1 MDKRKP
7 SLLAGWLRI
16 NRKRRFKMKE
26 GLRPGLTHEVTL
38 KVESDMTAQKVYEK
52 TPDVFATIWLVG
64 FFERTC
70 CELIEP
76 YLDDGESS
84 VGTKV
89 DITHIAPTPIGFNVR
104 VKAVL
109 KEIDR
114 RRLVFNVEAY
124 DDMEKIGEGTHERFV
139 IDKAKFMNKV
149 KEKSSRGA

>member
-1 MDKRKP
+1 
-7 SLLAGWLRI
+7 
-16 NRKRRFKMKE
+16 MKE
-26 GLRPGLTHEVTL
+26 GLKAGLSHEITL
-38 KVESDMTAQKVYEK
+38 KVQPEMTAQKVYEK

-64 FFERTC
+64 FIERTC

-89 DITHIAPTPIGFNVR
+89 NISHLAPTPIGLNVR

-114 RRLVFNVEAY
+114 RRLIFDVEAY
-124 DDMEKIGEGTHERFV
+124 DDREKIGEGTHERFV
-139 IDKAKFMNKV
+139 IDKVKFMNKV
-149 KEKSSRGA
+149 QEKLAKGS